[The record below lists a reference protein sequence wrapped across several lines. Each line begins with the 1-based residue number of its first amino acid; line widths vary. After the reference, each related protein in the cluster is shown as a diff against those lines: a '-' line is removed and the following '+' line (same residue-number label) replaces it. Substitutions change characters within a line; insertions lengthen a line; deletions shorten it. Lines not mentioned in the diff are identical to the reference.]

1 MEPEG
6 GLSSSV
12 QATAGPAFL
21 GNANIRAWNN
31 SSDEDKGLRTQ
42 PHHQVSVL
50 LTRLCP
56 EDLGS
61 SGKPQ
66 GT

>member
-6 GLSSSV
+6 GFSSSV
-12 QATAGPAFL
+12 QGTAGPAFL
-21 GNANIRAWNN
+21 GKANIRVWDN
-31 SSDEDKGLRTQ
+31 SSFEDEGLRTQ

-56 EDLGS
+56 EGLGS